1 MAAKATCI
9 ATILT
14 GALIGSC
21 IPAVDSDDQQDAA
34 ALATHSETGA
44 AAEAGEVAGDRSAA
58 TEAAGSMASIT
69 MTQFSPAYFGRW
81 AMVPVE
87 CEPGRSDAKGL
98 ITIQGSLV
106 KFYES
111 TATLRE
117 GKRLSSAA
125 MQGNFE
131 FVGEGQKWEK
141 PMRFEL
147 SSDRQRLTRTD
158 LGDQTSYRYQRCL
171 DPLSTGTP

>member
-9 ATILT
+9 AAILT

-21 IPAVDSDDQQDAA
+21 IPAADKGGQGDAA
-34 ALATHSETGA
+34 IA
-44 AAEAGEVAGDRSAA
+44 AESGEAGEQSESRVAGADPADNIA
-58 TEAAGSMASIT
+58 PIN

-81 AMVPVE
+81 AMVSVE

-111 TATLRE
+111 TATLRD
-117 GKRLSSAA
+117 GKRLSSTA

-131 FVGEGQKWEK
+131 FVGEGEKWEK
-141 PMRFEL
+141 PMRFEI
-147 SSDRQRLTRTD
+147 SSDRQMLTRTD
-158 LGDQTSYRYQRCL
+158 LGDQLSYRYQRCP
-171 DPLSTGTP
+171 DPLSTP